1 MGQPQLPSDLWDCRR
16 NGMWLWSSHSFC
28 HSFGES
34 CNCSGVLIASTPEIY
49 IYMSYGL
56 RFTGL
61 HGLWIATFAL
71 MQFILTAEF
80 LQIALFLNGWP
91 HGSHHSERFTKVWQQ
106 SAAKMLGNQK
116 SVASTFSMKT
126 TEWLAGQA
134 SSKLFLERH
143 SNSKTESL
151 YSPAKERAHIVFP
164 VQVIISH

>member
-1 MGQPQLPSDLWDCRR
+1 MECGCDHLTHFAILLVSHVITAVYWLLFDSWNLRLYELW
-16 NGMWLWSSHSFC
+16 
-28 HSFGES
+28 
-34 CNCSGVLIASTPEIY
+34 A
-49 IYMSYGL
+49 YGL
-56 RFTGL
+56 QDYMDCGL
-61 HGLWIATFAL
+61 LVL
-71 MQFILTAEF
+71 CLCS
-80 LQIALFLNGWP
+80 LFLLQNFCRLHYSWMVDLTGVTTVKD
-91 HGSHHSERFTKVWQQ
+91 SLKFWQQ
-106 SAAKMLGNQK
+106 SAAKMLGNQI